1 MCSVS
6 ARSAPDAERGRAAV
20 GLLLPAA
27 LADAAGGQ
35 RRLSVPLG
43 AAGGGDGAPGA
54 AGSTT
59 VSAVL
64 AALRGQ
70 QPGLYSRLCDET
82 GEIRRYVNLYL
93 DGEDIRDLAGRST
106 VLPAGAELLVLQS
119 IAGG

>member
-1 MCSVS
+1 MPLG
-6 ARSAPDAERGRAAV
+6 APDAGE
-20 GLLLPAA
+20 
-27 LADAAGGQ
+27 
-35 RRLSVPLG
+35 
-43 AAGGGDGAPGA
+43 GAPAA
-54 AGSTT
+54 AGSST

-93 DGEDIRDLAGRST
+93 DGEDIRDLAGRAT
-106 VLPAGAELLVLQS
+106 VLPPGAELLVLQS